1 MASNTSDER
10 RSEKLEKL
18 DALKAQIAKIEG
30 NATKRFGRLAI
41 RAGLAELNLS
51 DADLLRELLAIAAR
65 FRNGSEIAA
74 GDGAHAPLPGGQ
86 DEKEARHGR

>member
-1 MASNTSDER
+1 MDSNTSDKR
-10 RSEKLEKL
+10 QSEKLEKL
-18 DALKAQIAKIEG
+18 DALKAQIAKMEG

-74 GDGAHAPLPGGQ
+74 GDDAYAPLPGGQ

>member
-1 MASNTSDER
+1 MDRNTSNKR
-10 RSEKLEKL
+10 QSEKLEKL
-18 DALKAQIAKIEG
+18 DALKAQIAKMEG

>member
-1 MASNTSDER
+1 MVSNKSDEPK
-10 RSEKLEKL
+10 SERHVKP
-18 DALKAQIAKIEG
+18 DALKAQIAKMEG

-74 GDGAHAPLPGGQ
+74 GNGTHAPLPGGQ

>member
-1 MASNTSDER
+1 MARKPLGAVRSD
-10 RSEKLEKL
+10 KLAKL
-18 DALKAQIAKIEG
+18 DDLKSQIAKMEG

-41 RAGLAELNLS
+41 RAGITELHLS

-65 FRNGSEIAA
+65 FRNGSKIAA

-86 DEKEARHGR
+86 DGKKARHGC

>member
-1 MASNTSDER
+1 MARKTLGER

-18 DALKAQIAKIEG
+18 NVLKAQIDKLEG
-30 NATKRFGRLAI
+30 NVTKRFGRLAI

-51 DADLLRELLAIAAR
+51 DADLLLELLSIAAR

-74 GDGAHAPLPGGQ
+74 GDGAYAPLPGGQ
-86 DEKEARHGR
+86 DEKEARRGR

>member
-1 MASNTSDER
+1 MARKTLGEMRSD
-10 RSEKLEKL
+10 KLAKL
-18 DALKAQIAKIEG
+18 NALKEQIATMEG
-30 NATKRFGRLAI
+30 DATKRFGRLAI
-41 RAGLAELNLS
+41 RAGLTELHLS

-86 DEKEARHGR
+86 DGKKARYGC